1 MEGDQLDKIYADIIN
16 GILNRYCRDKGF
28 DSYADYE
35 FLIFY
40 GTKDG
45 DSKKVG
51 ALSGN
56 MDTEFL
62 NGVYTILDQVSGGK
76 KVSPEEGSAG
86 GLVDL

>member
-16 GILNRYCRDKGF
+16 GILNRYCKDRGF

-40 GTKDG
+40 GTGEG

-51 ALSGN
+51 ALTGN
-56 MDTEFL
+56 LDTEFM
-62 NGVYTILDQVSGGK
+62 NGVYTILDRFTGRENSA
-76 KVSPEEGSAG
+76 PEEGS